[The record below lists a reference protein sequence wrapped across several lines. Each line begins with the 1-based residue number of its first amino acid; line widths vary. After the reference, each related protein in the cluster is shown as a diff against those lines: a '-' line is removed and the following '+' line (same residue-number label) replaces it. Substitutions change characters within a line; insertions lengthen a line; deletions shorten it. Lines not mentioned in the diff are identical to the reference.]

1 MATGGGGEGGSRPG
15 RHLLRGGIMD
25 HHQKF
30 FYVRRAAKLT
40 LPPAPKTLAPPLGG
54 RGRKRK
60 GCPPKQKSWRRHWP
74 QWPKANREGDFLPS
88 DTEIRHVV
96 GRSELLFTRK
106 DGLLNC
112 PTVQGRRLPWGP
124 RVRTPSLDRADPQDS
139 FKSGDFDGGR
149 ALGPKKGKEEKF
161 GMPSP
166 ENLAPRCYRVNNQSN
181 QRIARTDYNF

>member
-40 LPPAPKTLAPPLGG
+40 LPPAPEILAPPLGG
-54 RGRKRK
+54 EGGNGKAVPLNK
-60 GCPPKQKSWRRHWP
+60 NPGDATGHNGQKL
-74 QWPKANREGDFLPS
+74 KREGDFLPS

-112 PTVQGRRLPWGP
+112 PTVQGRRLPRGP
-124 RVRTPSLDRADPQDS
+124 RVRTPSLDRDDPQDS

-149 ALGPKKGKEEKF
+149 ALGKNGKEGK
-161 GMPSP
+161 
-166 ENLAPRCYRVNNQSN
+166 L
-181 QRIARTDYNF
+181 

>member
-1 MATGGGGEGGSRPG
+1 MAAGGGGEGGGRPG

-25 HHQKF
+25 HRQKF

-40 LPPAPKTLAPPLGG
+40 LPPAPETLAPPLGG
-54 RGRKRK
+54 RGRKWK
-60 GCPPKQKSWRRHWP
+60 GCPPKLKSWRRHWP
-74 QWPKANREGDFLPS
+74 QWPKAKREGDFLPS

-149 ALGPKKGKEEKF
+149 ALGKKGKEGKF
-161 GMPSP
+161 WTPVLKIWHRP
-166 ENLAPRCYRVNNQSN
+166 C
-181 QRIARTDYNF
+181 